1 MEEVEFPKIYGGGI
15 TRDLAWG
22 AKSLGGGK
30 IPATPVNMA
39 TALLQNTM

>member
-1 MEEVEFPKIYGGGI
+1 MEEVEFPKIYGGGSQGI
-15 TRDLAWG
+15 SPGGPNPW
-22 AKSLGGGK
+22 GGK